1 MKEKTF
7 NSIQKSSGILAVLMF
22 LATFVVTVSIRTRG
36 NYWHIFGIGIAL
48 FFVSI
53 FATFKLNRL
62 AGVLLFLVTGFWVY
76 VLVDSCFRGNGLLFN
91 NAISHASLTK
101 LGKVFT
107 IFYISFMLIGLFLLT
122 VFAFLKPRAKVFIAA
137 PLALFAPIVMTFFH
151 VVNYLATQLL
161 YQDRYFATVVDR
173 ASGRIVPILT
183 FLFGFIFL
191 AVAMFLGN
199 QSKKVKEKSAFVAS
213 ESGELDEN
221 ASVAVY
227 SLPKMIIFTI
237 ITFGIFR
244 IVWVKRTTEFIN
256 QYTNGRKKDP
266 LFTALLSVFVP
277 GYYSYFAYQAS
288 LALQGKDEKADKSIN
303 AFLPIISLVCPI
315 ITDLYIQDTINNYI
329 LGTDS
334 AVAVDLDG
342 AERSPIKVFLLS
354 AITGGI
360 YAIFRI
366 NDISKRFKN
375 VGKPSL
381 SPIVWGIL
389 SCIFPPISIWWAA
402 RMSKILDTYYETQK
416 CTPFVMA
423 STLCPPLAYALIQDR
438 INELASK

>member
-1 MKEKTF
+1 MKGKTS
-7 NSIQKSSGILAVLMF
+7 NIIQKSSGLLAVLMF
-22 LATFVVTVSIRTRG
+22 LTTFVVTVSIRTRG
-36 NYWHIFGIGIAL
+36 DYWHIFGIGIAL
-48 FFVSI
+48 FIVSI
-53 FATFKLNRL
+53 LVTFKLNRL
-62 AGVLLFLVTGFWVY
+62 AGVPLFLVTGFWVY

-91 NAISHASLTK
+91 NAISHAYLTK
-101 LGKVFT
+101 FGKVFT

-122 VFAFLKPRAKVFIAA
+122 VLAFFKPRAKAFIVA
-137 PLALFAPIVMTFFH
+137 PLALFTPVVMTFFH
-151 VVNYLATQLL
+151 IVNYLATPLL
-161 YQDRYFATVVDR
+161 YQDRYYATVVDR
-173 ASGRIVPILT
+173 ATGRIVPILT

-191 AVAMFLGN
+191 AIAMFLAN
-199 QSKKVKEKSAFVAS
+199 QTKKVKEKRAFTAS

-221 ASVAVY
+221 AGVAVY

-266 LFTALLSVFVP
+266 AFTALLSVFVP
-277 GYYSYFAYQAS
+277 GYYSYFAYQAA
-288 LALQGKDEKADKSIN
+288 LALQDKDEKADKSMN
-303 AFLPIISLVCPI
+303 TFLPIISLVCPL

-342 AERSPIKVFLLS
+342 TQRSPIKVFLLS
-354 AITGGI
+354 ALTGGI
-360 YAIFRI
+360 YSIFRI
-366 NDISKRFKN
+366 NDISKRFEN

-389 SCIFPPISIWWAA
+389 SFVFPPISIWWAA
-402 RMSKILDTYYETQK
+402 RTSKIIDTYYETQK

-423 STLCPPLAYALIQDR
+423 SALCPPLAYVLIQDR
-438 INELASK
+438 INDLASK